1 MVARP
6 GSIET
11 SFCLGHLNG
20 KGKVTSMTQTYVY
33 PSIRSFTPLMALLAG
48 AAISSGCSRAAGQ
61 TRSLAEAVPVLDV
74 KLATASDIKVPR
86 VLTLSGTLT
95 GNEQAKVAAGAAG
108 KVIATFVERGQVVKK
123 GAVLVQL
130 DPRAVRAQAQEAAA
144 QFESLKAQQTQ
155 AELDCARTQRMFDKG
170 AIAKAE
176 YDRAHTQCETT
187 KWSESAAEARK
198 TLTAEALHDTQ
209 IRAPFDGLVVERH
222 VTAGE
227 YVRVD
232 SPVVSLVDVD
242 ALRVELTVPEADLV
256 QVQKDMTVEF
266 RTAAGERGRAYRGK
280 IRYIGPSVRQQTR
293 DAVVE
298 AVVEN
303 GTHELRPGMFVTAK
317 LELGQQMLPSVPE
330 TAVLVEGTQRHVFV
344 SVGGRL
350 EDRLVQIAEAR
361 SGLVPVV
368 DGLKSGD
375 RVVAQLTPDIR
386 DGARVK

>member
-1 MVARP
+1 MA
-6 GSIET
+6 ET
-11 SFCLGHLNG
+11 
-20 KGKVTSMTQTYVY
+20 KVTPMIKTYVY
-33 PSIRSFTPLMALLAG
+33 PSIRSLTPLVALLAN
-48 AAISSGCSRAAGQ
+48 ATICSACSRASGQ
-61 TRSLAEAVPVLDV
+61 TRSLAEAVSILDV

-144 QFESLKAQQTQ
+144 QLESLKAQRTQ

-187 KWSESAAEARK
+187 KWSESAAAAHK

-209 IRAPFDGLVVERH
+209 IRAPFAGLVVERN

-232 SPVVSLVDVD
+232 SPVVTLVDVD
-242 ALRVELTVPEADLV
+242 ALRVELTVPEAAVV
-256 QVQKDMTVEF
+256 QVRQDMKVEF
-266 RTAAGERGRAYRGK
+266 RTAAGDPGHAYQGK

-293 DAVVE
+293 DALVE
-298 AVVEN
+298 AIVEN
-303 GTHELRPGMFVTAK
+303 ETHELRPGMFVTAK
-317 LELGQQMLPSVPE
+317 LELGEQTLPSVPE
-330 TAVLVEGTQRHVFV
+330 AAVRSEGSQRHVFV

-350 EDRLVQIAEAR
+350 EDRLVQIAEAK
-361 SGLVPVV
+361 SGLVPVL
-368 DGLKSGD
+368 DGLKAGD
-375 RVVAQLTPDIR
+375 RVVAQLSPDIR